1 MDPVETAGQLI
12 RALRG
17 SRSQRAFA
25 RRIGYRGNPIANWE
39 AGRRA
44 PTADAVLEAAG
55 RVGIDVPAALARFH
69 PTAAPAYGA
78 GGPAGVAA
86 WLDALRG
93 QLSRAEV
100 ARSAGL
106 SRFAVTR
113 WLNGST
119 RPRLPDFLVLVD
131 ALTGRLPD
139 LVAEL
144 VDIDAVPALSGRY
157 RRARASRRLAFE
169 LPWTEAVVRVLE
181 ASGPLDRDAIAAAL
195 GLAGPEVDACL
206 AGLAEAGLVRRRG
219 DGWRAVGELTVDT
232 RDAPEAMVDLK
243 AHWASLGVQRARAL
257 RPGDLVSYN
266 VISVSR
272 ADLARIRQLHVDYF
286 MAVRAIVAESEPEV
300 AALVNVQLIGFD
312 PVGQVRQ
319 HEVGTGASARTAQKT
334 RKTQKNAEEGWRRE

>member
-1 MDPVETAGQLI
+1 MNMDTEETAAELV
-12 RALRG
+12 RAVRG
-17 SRSQRAFA
+17 TRSQRAFA
-25 RRIGYRGNPIANWE
+25 RRLGFRGNPIANWE
-39 AGRRA
+39 SGRRS
-44 PTADAVLEAAG
+44 PTADVLLAAAQT
-55 RVGIDVPAALARFH
+55 VGIDVRAALARFH
-69 PTAAPAYGA
+69 PATAPAYGE
-78 GGPAGVAA
+78 GGPAGVAS
-86 WLDALRG
+86 WLSALRG
-93 QLSRAEV
+93 QLSSAEV
-100 ARSAGL
+100 ARNAGL

-113 WLNGST
+113 WMNGST
-119 RPRLPDFLVLVD
+119 RPRLPDFLLLVD
-131 ALTGRLPD
+131 AITGRVPD

-144 VDIDAVPALSGRY
+144 VDIEAVPSLIDRH

-319 HEVGTGASARTAQKT
+319 HEV
-334 RKTQKNAEEGWRRE
+334 